1 MRNGR
6 FDIFL
11 KGKGTIVEAVEIG
24 RMEPKNREGLKP
36 QALVNLTQSIRQ
48 SIL

>member
-36 QALVNLTQSIRQ
+36 QALLRASDNLYSE
-48 SIL
+48 S